1 MHKTVAFL
9 LLALTF
15 TARSFAQETPTERDA
30 ARDVVKQI
38 SGLSQSLGVPARVAK
53 LTAQDKGRDEV
64 LARVK
69 QLMQSELLP
78 MSDWITQH
86 PEIGFQE
93 TQAVAKLTAYL
104 QAHDF
109 EVTIPVAGLSTAFVA
124 KYKRGSPGP
133 NLGVLLEYD
142 ALRGTQGAFHGDQ
155 HSAQGPVG
163 MAAAVAIAE
172 FLTRTRTPGTV
183 TVYGCPGEEMMPPEA
198 KTVMMEA
205 GVFKGADI
213 IVRSHSSAVTSR
225 SAAGFGTCCMNIDGV
240 KYTFYGAPA
249 HQLTAWNGRN
259 ALEAVIKLFNNI
271 DSVRSNIRPE
281 ARIQGVITEG
291 GAAPN
296 VVPDKTSADFYIR
309 YPDSVYLAQVT
320 EWVDDAARAA
330 ALATG
335 TKVKIDHYG
344 HDSDGISLASLEE
357 LAFAYMKQFGATGV
371 EPEPGKPKGFE
382 ETGSVSSQIPGI
394 GVSAKSSNFS
404 NHTYGM
410 EADALKDVGHEGFT
424 IDAETM
430 AAVLYD
436 YATHAEL
443 RERSPRQN
451 SESRLQWRLESESS
465 AEQTSWPSAQGSTS
479 NHIPLIRVESRKPR
493 KKSAH
498 GHCGAARSERSRDAC
513 FVVLRNRTRGFARA
527 AVVLELCRASRDRNS
542 GKGFVASPRR
552 NRITHG
558 QQEGRSQRSA
568 AHRPG
573 SLALRR

>member
-1 MHKTVAFL
+1 MPKK
-9 LLALTF
+9 LAGIWIGLVF
-15 TARSFAQETPTERDA
+15 AASSMAQETPTEREA
-30 ARDVVKQI
+30 AREVVKQI
-38 SGLSQSLGVPARVAK
+38 SGLSQSLGVPAMVAK
-53 LTAQDKGRDEV
+53 LSAPDKGRDEI
-64 LARVK
+64 LGRVR

-78 MSDWITQH
+78 MSDWITEH
-86 PEIGFQE
+86 PEIGFEE
-93 TQAVAKLTAYL
+93 TQAVAKLKAYL
-104 QAHDF
+104 EAHDF
-109 EVTIPVAGLSTAFVA
+109 EVTMPVAGLSTAFVA
-124 KYKRGSPGP
+124 KYKRGTPGP
-133 NLGVLLEYD
+133 NLGVILEYD
-142 ALRGTQGAFHGDQ
+142 ALRGTKGAFHGDQ

-172 FLTRTRTPGTV
+172 FLTRSHTPGTV

-281 ARIQGVITEG
+281 ARIQGVIVEG

-309 YPDSVYLAQVT
+309 YPDGVYLEQVT
-320 EWVDDAARAA
+320 QWVDDAALAA

-335 TKVKIDHYG
+335 TKVKIEHYG
-344 HDSDGISLASLEE
+344 KDRDGISLASLEE
-357 LAFAYMKQFGATGV
+357 LSLAYMKQFGATGLQ
-371 EPEPGKPKGFE
+371 PEPGKPKGFE

-410 EADALKDVGHEGFT
+410 EADALKDVGHQGFLV
-424 IDAETM
+424 DAETM
-430 AAVLYD
+430 TAILYD
-436 YATHAEL
+436 YATHPEL
-443 RERSPRQN
+443 REAVNKEFTRIQGLFG
-451 SESRLQWRLESESS
+451 EYQTALEKAYPKPEI
-465 AEQTSWPSAQGSTS
+465 AEP
-479 NHIPLIRVESRKPR
+479 K
-493 KKSAH
+493 
-498 GHCGAARSERSRDAC
+498 
-513 FVVLRNRTRGFARA
+513 
-527 AVVLELCRASRDRNS
+527 
-542 GKGFVASPRR
+542 
-552 NRITHG
+552 
-558 QQEGRSQRSA
+558 
-568 AHRPG
+568 
-573 SLALRR
+573 

>member
-1 MHKTVAFL
+1 M
-9 LLALTF
+9 LA
-15 TARSFAQETPTERDA
+15 TASACVAQETPTEREA
-30 ARDVVKQI
+30 ARGVIKQI
-38 SGLSQSLGVPARVAK
+38 AELGQSLGVSSMVAK
-53 LTAQDKGRDEV
+53 LTAADKGRDEV
-64 LARVK
+64 IARVK
-69 QLMQSELLP
+69 QLMQTELLP

-93 TQAVAKLTAYL
+93 TQAVGQLTVYL

-109 EVTIPVAGLSTAFVA
+109 EVTIPVAGLSTAFIA
-124 KYKRGSPGP
+124 KYKHGTPGP
-133 NLGVLLEYD
+133 NLGVILEYD
-142 ALRGTQGAFHGDQ
+142 ALRGTKGAFHGDQ

-163 MAAAVAIAE
+163 MAAGIAIAE
-172 FLTRTRTPGTV
+172 FLTRTHTSGTV
-183 TVYGCPGEEMMPPEA
+183 TMYGTPGEEMMPPEA
-198 KTVMMEA
+198 KTAMMDA

-213 IVRSHSSAVTSR
+213 IVRSHSAAGTSR

-309 YPDSVYLAQVT
+309 YPDGVYLEQVT
-320 EWVDDAARAA
+320 HWVDDAAQAA

-344 HDSDGISLASLEE
+344 HDRDGISLATLEE
-357 LAFAYMKQFGATGV
+357 LAFAYMKAFGATAV
-371 EPEPGKPKGFE
+371 EPDPAKPKGFE

-394 GVSAKSSNFS
+394 GVSAKTSNS
-404 NHTYGM
+404 PNHTYGM
-410 EADALKDVGHEGFT
+410 EADALTDVGHQGFL

-436 YATHAEL
+436 FATHPEM
-443 RERSPRQN
+443 REAVKTEFTRIQALFGDYQSA
-451 SESRLQWRLESESS
+451 LQKAYPKPE
-465 AEQTSWPSAQGSTS
+465 
-479 NHIPLIRVESRKPR
+479 IPEPK
-493 KKSAH
+493 
-498 GHCGAARSERSRDAC
+498 
-513 FVVLRNRTRGFARA
+513 
-527 AVVLELCRASRDRNS
+527 
-542 GKGFVASPRR
+542 
-552 NRITHG
+552 
-558 QQEGRSQRSA
+558 
-568 AHRPG
+568 
-573 SLALRR
+573 